1 MQIFSLNSPESTN
14 DLMISIIAV
23 FLLAKTAKILQ
34 RNLPQPPKKNYGPLL
49 ITLCWLVYVT
59 IESSTP

>member
-1 MQIFSLNSPESTN
+1 MQIFSPNSPESTN
-14 DLMISIIAV
+14 DLMISIIVV
-23 FLLAKTAKILQ
+23 FLLAKILQ
-34 RNLPQPPKKNYGPLL
+34 RILPQPPKKNYGPLL